1 LVPHE
6 LLAKAAQ
13 HRGEQR
19 ALVDPKGS
27 VSFAELHELTR
38 KLASGLHKKGVR
50 RGDIVAVLLPNSIT
64 FAVTYYA
71 TSYLG
76 AAFMPVDPR
85 LVPAELDRIMKHA
98 EPRALIVSARYGET
112 VDGLSYL
119 PPLVLWSEPEGG
131 RSEESVEDLLQ
142 SGAVCADP
150 QPLNPDDV
158 VAILYTSGTTGTPK
172 GVMLTARVY
181 DAFPVGLKAC
191 WGINENDI
199 GLLSVPMSHLSGPNY
214 LNACVY
220 FPLQIVIMDRFSPRV
235 FARNI
240 AYHRVTFCHVAP
252 SMLNVINRLPDDEN
266 IDFSSVRLFATFGA
280 LATPDVTESFEKRFG
295 MPVDTGYALTE
306 AAPFVTGTE
315 AGKGIHK
322 PFSVGKPVVE
332 TGANVRVVGESGEPL
347 PPGEV
352 GEILI
357 SGPMVMRGYYKN
369 PEATSE
375 ILKDGWIYTGDLG
388 RFDDEGYL
396 YIVGRKKDMII
407 VSGLNVYAAEVESV
421 LQRHPAVREAAVVGE
436 RDERASERVIA
447 YVVLDGTPEC
457 TDAELKKFCRRS
469 LATYK
474 VPSEIHFI
482 DELPKT
488 PTGKIDKTKFRE
500 RVFDDPAREC
510 S

>member
-6 LLAKAAQ
+6 RLGKAARARGDRTAIVDAKA
-13 HRGEQR
+13 R
-19 ALVDPKGS
+19 
-27 VSFAELHELTR
+27 VSFAEVHELTQ
-38 KLASGLHKKGVR
+38 KLASGLHSKGVR

-71 TSYLG
+71 ASYLG
-76 AAFMPVDPR
+76 AVFMPVDPR
-85 LVPAELDRIMKHA
+85 LVPAELDRMMEHA
-98 EPRALIVSARYGET
+98 EPRALIVSARYSET
-112 VDGLSYL
+112 VDGLSNR
-119 PPLVLWSEPEGG
+119 PPLVLWSDREGG
-131 RSEESVEDLLQ
+131 ESGESVEDLLE
-142 SGAVCADP
+142 SGTVAAGP
-150 QPLNPDDV
+150 QTLEPDDM
-158 VAILYTSGTTGTPK
+158 VAVLYTSGTTGTPK
-172 GVMLTARVY
+172 GVVLTARVY
-181 DAFPVGLKAC
+181 DAFPVGLEAC

-240 AYHRVTFCHVAP
+240 VDHHVTFCHVAP
-252 SMLNVINRLPDDEN
+252 SMLNVINRLPDDEST
-266 IDFSSVRLFATFGA
+266 DFSSVRLFATFGA
-280 LATPDVTESFEKRFG
+280 LTTPDVTESFERRFG

-315 AGKGIHK
+315 PGKGIHK
-322 PFSVGKPVVE
+322 PFSVGKPVAE
-332 TGANVRVVGESGEPL
+332 TGANVRVVNESGEPL

-375 ILKDGWIYTGDLG
+375 ILKNGWIYTGDLG
-388 RFDDEGYL
+388 KFDDEGYL

-421 LQRHPAVREAAVVGE
+421 LQTHPSIKEAAVVGE

-447 YVVLDGTPEC
+447 YVGLDGAAAC
-457 TDAELKKFCRRS
+457 TEADLKTFCRRS

-482 DELPKT
+482 NELPKT
-488 PTGKIDKTKFRE
+488 PTGKIDKTKFSE
-500 RVFDDPAREC
+500 RVFDDPARQRQ
-510 S
+510 